1 MLQNK
6 KVMDL
11 LTDNSERVLAI
22 DYGEKRI
29 GIAISDPLKIFAI
42 PLTTLENNKNFW
54 NEFIKIFEKYNIVEI
69 ILGYPLKEDGTKSSI
84 TLKVEEF
91 ENKLKNKIKLPVKLV
106 DERYSSSIAAEQIIE
121 SVKSKKKRRDKSL
134 IDKNAAAVILSDF
147 LNNVA

>member
-6 KVMDL
+6 NAMDL
-11 LTDNSERVLAI
+11 LTDNSERILAI

-42 PLTTLENNKNFW
+42 PLKTILNNKNFW
-54 NEFIKIFEKYNIVEI
+54 NELIEIFKKYNIVEI

-106 DERYSSSIAAEQIIE
+106 DERYSSSIATEQIIE

-147 LNNVA
+147 LNNIT

>member
-11 LTDNSERVLAI
+11 LTDNSERILAI

-42 PLTTLENNKNFW
+42 PLTTISNDKNFW
-54 NEFIKIFEKYNIVEI
+54 NNFLKIFEKYNITEI

-91 ENKLKNKIKLPVKLV
+91 ENKLKNKIKLPIKLV

-147 LNNVA
+147 LNNIT

>member
-11 LTDNSERVLAI
+11 LTDNSERILAI

-42 PLTTLENNKNFW
+42 PLTTILNNKNFW

>member
-11 LTDNSERVLAI
+11 LTDNSERILAI

-42 PLTTLENNKNFW
+42 PLTTILNNKNFW

-106 DERYSSSIAAEQIIE
+106 DERYSSSIATEQIIE

>member
-6 KVMDL
+6 NAMDL
-11 LTDNSERVLAI
+11 LTDNSERILAI

-42 PLTTLENNKNFW
+42 PLKTILNNKNFW
-54 NEFIKIFEKYNIVEI
+54 NELIEIFKKYNIVEI

-84 TLKVEEF
+84 TLKVEKF
-91 ENKLKNKIKLPVKLV
+91 ENELRKKIKLPIKLV

-147 LNNVA
+147 LNNIT

>member
-11 LTDNSERVLAI
+11 LTDNSERILAI

-42 PLTTLENNKNFW
+42 PLTTILNNKNFW

-91 ENKLKNKIKLPVKLV
+91 ENKLKNKIKLPIKLV
-106 DERYSSSIAAEQIIE
+106 DERYSSSIATEQIIE

-147 LNNVA
+147 LNNVI